1 MTGILYNSVCL
12 FYIMREICKAH
23 FPQFTD
29 SIQGRKSRF
38 VHSYLRAIGFQ
49 NNMKKSDIEKLTD
62 EIISCPDR
70 IEVSEDSMGNE
81 FVEMTKEIAPEVGIH
96 VCGEYAEDG
105 TFRTEYY
112 YPYVEG
118 DGITTQEQIEIEKHS
133 EKESYAGV
141 CDEMK
146 LGVTLIFYLQNVA
159 EYLSEHHRNPKMR
172 PMSATLSAL
181 SLNGKIIMPIS
192 KNEKQI
198 QNTKKNSQDRNYLIA
213 AAREGDEDAIENLT
227 LEDIDTYS
235 MLSRRIANEDILSIV
250 DSYFMPYGI
259 ESDQYSIL
267 GEIVDYRM
275 ENNKMTNDRICI
287 LMVDC
292 NDLIYNVCINEKDL
306 LGEPAIGRR
315 FKGVIW
321 MQGKV
326 NY

>member
-1 MTGILYNSVCL
+1 MPVLGFQMV
-12 FYIMREICKAH
+12 F
-23 FPQFTD
+23 
-29 SIQGRKSRF
+29 QGRKNRF

-62 EIISCPDR
+62 KIVSSPDR

-81 FVEMTKEIAPEVGIH
+81 FVEMTKEIAPGAGIR

-105 TFRTEYY
+105 TFHTEYY

-275 ENNKMTNDRICI
+275 ENNKMTGDKIC
-287 LMVDC
+287 LLTLDC
-292 NDLIYNVCINEKDL
+292 NDLIYDVCINEKDL
-306 LGEPAIGRR
+306 LGEPAIDRR

>member
-1 MTGILYNSVCL
+1 MV
-12 FYIMREICKAH
+12 F
-23 FPQFTD
+23 
-29 SIQGRKSRF
+29 QGRKNRF

-62 EIISCPDR
+62 KIVSSPDR

-81 FVEMTKEIAPEVGIH
+81 CVEMTKEIAPGAGIR

-105 TFRTEYY
+105 TFHTEDY

-275 ENNKMTNDRICI
+275 ENNKMTGDKIC
-287 LMVDC
+287 LLTLDC
-292 NDLIYNVCINEKDL
+292 NDLIYDVCINEKDL

-321 MQGKV
+321 MQGNV

>member
-1 MTGILYNSVCL
+1 M
-12 FYIMREICKAH
+12 
-23 FPQFTD
+23 
-29 SIQGRKSRF
+29 
-38 VHSYLRAIGFQ
+38 HSYLRAIGFQ

-70 IEVSEDSMGNE
+70 VEVSEDSMENE
-81 FVEMTKEIAPEVGIH
+81 FVEMTKEIAPGVGIRI
-96 VCGEYAEDG
+96 CGEYAEDG
-105 TFRTEYY
+105 TFRTDYY
-112 YPYVEG
+112 YPYIEG

-159 EYLSEHHRNPKMR
+159 EYLSEYHRNPKMH

-235 MLSRRIANEDILSIV
+235 MLSRRVANEDILSIV

-275 ENNKMTNDRICI
+275 ETNKMTDERICV
-287 LMVDC
+287 LTVDC
-292 NDLIYNVCINEKDL
+292 NDLIYDVCINEKDL